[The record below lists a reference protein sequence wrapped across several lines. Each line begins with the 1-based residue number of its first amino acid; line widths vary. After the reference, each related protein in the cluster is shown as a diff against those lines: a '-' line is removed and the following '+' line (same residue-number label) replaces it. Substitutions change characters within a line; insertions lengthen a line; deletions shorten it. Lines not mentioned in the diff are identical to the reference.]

1 MKVYS
6 MYEICE
12 ILNVSRKTITKYITS
27 GELKAIRLGNQIRVA
42 ETALEEF
49 LESKSIEVKK
59 RPIDVLKK
67 K

>member
-27 GELKAIRLGNQIRVA
+27 GELKAIRLGNQIRVT

>member
-59 RPIDVLKK
+59 RPLDVLKK

>member
-27 GELKAIRLGNQIRVA
+27 GELKAIRLGNKIRVT